1 MQPVKGTP
9 QERLKTHK
17 KKMADHI
24 KDNLIGLMVD
34 LSTETLKTRQ
44 TWQVWWVSSKSRVQ
58 FTVFKSLSQINNK
71 YQKGMKWRWLQ
82 YNYSRDNFN
91 TTLSSM
97 HRSTGHKPEKRSGNT
112 DLFKIGLEINR
123 VDSLSQYLHLQW
135 SLAINSLLFPVLGR
149 RIHP

>member
-71 YQKGMKWRWLQ
+71 YQKGMK
-82 YNYSRDNFN
+82 
-91 TTLSSM
+91 
-97 HRSTGHKPEKRSGNT
+97 
-112 DLFKIGLEINR
+112 
-123 VDSLSQYLHLQW
+123 
-135 SLAINSLLFPVLGR
+135 
-149 RIHP
+149 